1 MFPDAD
7 SLIHIPTT
15 TPRWNAP
22 EWHHQGFSTNFA
34 GAMKMDA
41 YSFGLLCLWLLFYAG
56 KKEMVE
62 FYEELSL
69 EEDKV
74 EIARRKVEEAGD
86 DRLDRK
92 VKGRLRRL
100 FERALAREKEDRE
113 GDFGELL
120 GLLAPHR

>member
-1 MFPDAD
+1 
-7 SLIHIPTT
+7 
-15 TPRWNAP
+15 
-22 EWHHQGFSTNFA
+22 
-34 GAMKMDA
+34 
-41 YSFGLLCLWLLFYAG
+41 
-56 KKEMVE
+56 MVE

-86 DRLDRK
+86 DGLDRE